1 MRMKIIRKIMATATA
16 AACVVAFNTVAVS
29 SAFAA
34 DNGEVT
40 VAITIINNDDPNNP
54 EIFRNCYVTVS
65 EGATVGDALYEAG
78 FDKVDT
84 LEETAENPYI
94 TYYEQY
100 SYPQFNGQ
108 TTVENEDGSYSYW
121 ISLYDGDTDAGEAS
135 MTSTVT
141 NGAHYQYIYDTASVD
156 PVTQSVDYHFN
167 YSKDDEFPYISD
179 PLSADVVNSYCMY
192 ASTKITKK
200 NVEDKAIMMTEA
212 EKVYSTLSDAEKAKV
227 KYPLIE
233 IRDEII
239 RVQDSVAIDKVAKKK
254 TVKAKANKK
263 VTVKLKKITST
274 SGNKVMYF
282 QKTKNAKVTVNTNG
296 KITVKKGLKKNVN
309 IKVAAYCGT
318 EAAKTITIKVK
329 AA

>member
-1 MRMKIIRKIMATATA
+1 MKIIRKIMATATA

-34 DNGEVT
+34 DNGEAT

-84 LEETAENPYI
+84 LEETAENPST
-94 TYYEQY
+94 TYTT
-100 SYPQFNGQ
+100 SHDYPYFNGQ
-108 TTVENEDGSYSYW
+108 DYNEKTGEYW
-121 ISLYDGDTDAGEAS
+121 IDLYNGEVDMDGNTAV
-135 MTSTVT
+135 TSKVS
-141 NGAHYQYIYDTASVD
+141 NGAHYQYIYDAPSID
-156 PVTQSVDYHFN
+156 PVTQSMEYNFN

-212 EKVYSTLSDAEKAKV
+212 EKVYSALSESEKAKV

-239 RVQDSVAIDKVAKKK
+239 RVQDSVAIDNVAKTK